1 MAISV
6 EISAK
11 PAKLGK
17 ALNDAK
23 AAVRNGDWP
32 AAVTIAETALA
43 EGLED
48 PMLLNLAAWRLEA
61 EGLYVEAGGLL
72 SRALELA
79 PQDLRTIYALGRLY
93 KTAGRHTEALEAFEA
108 ALTID
113 ASFVLALREKGLL
126 LEMLGELEAA
136 AACYGRAV
144 EIDPGYADAF
154 AGLASVSAKLGASAA
169 ARHCANEAL
178 ALKPLHSAAIC
189 ALASVDLAEHDH
201 EGAEAVLRPLL
212 SHPGADPHD
221 RAVAMGLFGD
231 ALDGQE
237 RYPQAFAAY
246 AAANAAFARLHASRF
261 DQPGVETHYQFVRRM
276 EDWFQ
281 TAGPTDWTRADADA
295 DPGPARQHIFLV
307 GYLRSATTLLENA
320 LAGHPDVCALEE
332 KPTLADADRAFLGD
346 KDGLDRLV
354 ALDSGGAAEWRDTY
368 WRRVREHGI
377 EPEGKVFIDKSPAAS
392 VSLPMIRKLFPKAR
406 ILIARRD
413 PRDVVLSCFRHH
425 FVMNPVTYELTDLVS
440 AARHYDA
447 LMRLTE
453 TYLAS
458 LPIPSHVVRYRDLVA
473 DFDAETGKVCD
484 FIGVEWSDKVR
495 DFARTARKRNVRSS
509 SAKQVLRPLYSGSGQ
524 WRRYRD
530 QLEAVL
536 PVLEPWVI
544 RFGFE
549 PTEPELDF
557 RPPPRFLEDHEPA
570 VLSASQGKTSGAR

>member
-1 MAISV
+1 MSISV
-6 EISAK
+6 EISARST
-11 PAKLGK
+11 KLGQ
-17 ALNDAK
+17 ALSEAK
-23 AAVRNGDWP
+23 AAVRQGDWA
-32 AAVTIAETALA
+32 AAVIIAETALA

-48 PMLLNLAAWRLEA
+48 PMLLNLAAWRLENEA
-61 EGLYVEAGGLL
+61 RYVEAGTLL
-72 SRALELA
+72 SRALALA

-93 KTAGRHTEALEAFEA
+93 KTAGRNPEAMEAFEA
-108 ALTID
+108 ALAID

-126 LEMLGELEAA
+126 LEMLGDTEGA

-144 EIDPGYADAF
+144 ELDPAYADAF
-154 AGLASVSAKLGASAA
+154 AGLASVSAKVGASAA
-169 ARHCANEAL
+169 TRQFANQAL
-178 ALKPLHSAAIC
+178 SLKPLHSTAVC

-212 SHPGADPHD
+212 AHPAADPHD
-221 RAVAMGLFGD
+221 RAVAMGLFAD
-231 ALDGQE
+231 ALEGRG

-246 AAANAAFARLHASRF
+246 AASNAAFARLHAARF
-261 DQPGVETHYQFVRRM
+261 DQPGGETHYHFVRRL

-281 TAGPTDWTRADADA
+281 NIGPADWTGADAGA
-295 DPGPARQHIFLV
+295 DPGPAQQHVFLV

-320 LAGHPDVCALEE
+320 LASHPTVCALEE
-332 KPTLADADRAFLGD
+332 KPTLVDADRAFLKD
-346 KDGLDRLV
+346 RDGLDRLV
-354 ALDSGGAAEWRDTY
+354 ALGPDDAAEWRETY
-368 WRRVREHGI
+368 WRRVREHGG
-377 EPEGKVFIDKSPAAS
+377 EPDGKVFIDKSPAAS

-413 PRDVVLSCFRHH
+413 PRDVVLSCFRNH
-425 FVMNPVTYELTDLVS
+425 FVINPVTYELTDLVR

-458 LPIPSHVVRYRDLVA
+458 LPLQVQVVRYPDLIA
-473 DFDAETGKVCD
+473 DFDRETSRVCS

-495 DFARTARKRNVRSS
+495 DFARTAKKRNVHSS
-509 SAKQVLRPLYSGSGQ
+509 SAQQVIRPLYSGSGQ

-536 PVLEPWVI
+536 PVLEPWVR

-549 PTEPELDF
+549 PTDPELDF
-557 RPPPRFLEDHEPA
+557 HPPR
-570 VLSASQGKTSGAR
+570 R